1 MVTVT
6 MRYASV
12 KQFALR
18 FGLLVCGVFLISPAR
33 AAELESSSDPV
44 NAALEA
50 EARGELT
57 DRTILV
63 ESSNKP
69 DLARWH
75 AGQVFVDGQWVGLD
89 QLSAERLTPPLQKYV
104 DKRGEGEL
112 DIEAHR
118 RLARWAEANQL
129 DPQARAHWQGVIA
142 LNPDDRIA
150 RAKLGQE
157 LVNGQW
163 LSKEEIR
170 DAKQQAKEL
179 AKQAKV
185 WLPKM
190 KKWADAISG
199 SDTKDKLKTLEAL
212 RQLEDPSA
220 VYALKLAALQLSDD
234 MAIPFVE
241 AIKNLRSREAC
252 NALTEIAVNDPASK
266 RGQAAIAGLK
276 EYRMAFYVPRLLESL
291 SSDLLLRHQIF
302 TRPNGDEVLRIV
314 KSRELQDVEQVAIVD
329 NVIQSRGRRVV
340 DDRQGLSDQID
351 NVNVIGTRRLRIPKN
366 SVAQQVLRRD
376 AERQLEQEQN
386 ETQLENEVRMLQE
399 TRVFNVLQSVSGENI
414 QRNAR
419 SWWDWWDKYNEAMD
433 YGDSSKRYDVRYTV
447 DRQNTVYTRPE
458 ANVSNLTFRESC
470 ECLIAGTQVQTECGP
485 KPVESIRTGD
495 LVLSQDVET
504 GELSLKPVLQAT
516 QRPPAKTLR
525 FSTAGGEIQATLGH
539 YWWVAG
545 QGWLRTKELEVGM
558 MLHHATGA
566 SRIQS
571 IEQVAEPVK
580 TFNLIVAD
588 NHTYFVGPERLLS
601 NDATE
606 LSPTLKVVPGLPV
619 ASLAANTRK

>member
-44 NAALEA
+44 KAALEA

-57 DRTILV
+57 DRTTLV

-89 QLSAERLTPPLQKYV
+89 QLSAERLTPRLKQYV
-104 DKRGEGEL
+104 DERGEGEL

-142 LNPDDRIA
+142 LNPDDRVA
-150 RAKLGQE
+150 RVKLGQE

-163 LSKEEIR
+163 LSKDEIR
-170 DAKQQAKEL
+170 DAKQQSKEL

-190 KKWADAISG
+190 KKWAASISG

-220 VYALKLAALQLSDD
+220 VYALKLAAFQLPDD
-234 MAIPFVE
+234 LAFPFVE
-241 AIKNLRSREAC
+241 AIRNVRSREAC
-252 NALTEIAVNDPASK
+252 NALTEIAVKDPASK
-266 RGQAAIAGLK
+266 SGQAAVAGLK

-291 SSDLLLRHQIF
+291 SGDVLLRHQVF

-314 KSRELQDVEQVAIVD
+314 KSRELQDVEQVSIVD
-329 NVIQSRGRRVV
+329 NVVQANKRVV
-340 DDRQGLSDQID
+340 ITDPRSQANALRTNARISIVDL
-351 NVNVIGTRRLRIPKN
+351 NIGKN
-366 SVAQQVLRRD
+366 AVASRALRRD
-376 AERQLEQEQN
+376 IERQSEQMRS
-386 ETQLENEVRMLQE
+386 ETDEENRARVRGE
-399 TRVFNVLQSVSGENI
+399 TRIYDVLQSVSGEEVE
-414 QRNAR
+414 RNAVA
-419 SWWDWWDKYNEAMD
+419 WWDWWDRYNEAMD
-433 YGDSSKRYDVRYTV
+433 YGAENKRYDVSYDQ
-447 DRQNTVYTRPE
+447 DRRNTIYAVQFSRMVALRT
-458 ANVSNLTFRESC
+458 C

-545 QGWLRTKELEVGM
+545 EGWLRTKELEVGM

-619 ASLAANTRK
+619 ASLASNKRK